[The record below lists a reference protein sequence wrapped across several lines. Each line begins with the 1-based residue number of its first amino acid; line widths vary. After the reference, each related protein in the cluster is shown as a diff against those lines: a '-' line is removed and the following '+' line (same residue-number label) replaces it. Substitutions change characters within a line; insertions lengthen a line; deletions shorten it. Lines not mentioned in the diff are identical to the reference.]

1 MSSLSSAQR
10 PPSTSMKGVAAAA
23 MVGSALEWFD
33 YFLYATASALVF
45 NKIMF
50 PTTNPLIGTVLAFST
65 LALGFLVRPLGAMYF
80 GNIGDK
86 IGRKKILIVT
96 LLMMGGATTLIGAV
110 PTYASVGL
118 WAPFLLILL
127 RLIQGFG
134 AGAEFGGAA
143 ILVAETASASK
154 RGFFGSF
161 PGVGVYLGLLLSSAA
176 FAVLT
181 MLPSADFIAWAWRIP
196 FLFSIVLMG
205 VALVIRWKISE
216 SPVFRM
222 LEQKKAVSKAPMRR
236 LVQSERRSVIVV
248 AGSQVAESGVSYIY
262 QSFVIVYIVGTLAM
276 SKSVGPVGVAC
287 AAAVAVFTTPMF
299 GALSDKFGRKAI
311 YMFGAIFSAVFA
323 FPFFWLVNT
332 KTTLGV
338 IVAMVLGIGIGIAAM
353 LGVQGS
359 FFSELFPS
367 EVRFSGLTTGRE
379 ISAALS
385 GGLAPLAAV
394 ALSAA
399 AGGASW
405 PVATFAMALS
415 LVTVAALLL
424 TPETHMRDLVNL
436 PAERRTEKD
445 SPAAGLVR
453 T

>member
-1 MSSLSSAQR
+1 
-10 PPSTSMKGVAAAA
+10 
-23 MVGSALEWFD
+23 
-33 YFLYATASALVF
+33 
-45 NKIMF
+45 
-50 PTTNPLIGTVLAFST
+50 
-65 LALGFLVRPLGAMYF
+65 
-80 GNIGDK
+80 
-86 IGRKKILIVT
+86 
-96 LLMMGGATTLIGAV
+96 
-110 PTYASVGL
+110 
-118 WAPFLLILL
+118 
-127 RLIQGFG
+127 
-134 AGAEFGGAA
+134 
-143 ILVAETASASK
+143 
-154 RGFFGSF
+154 
-161 PGVGVYLGLLLSSAA
+161 
-176 FAVLT
+176 
-181 MLPSADFIAWAWRIP
+181 
-196 FLFSIVLMG
+196 
-205 VALVIRWKISE
+205 
-216 SPVFRM
+216 
-222 LEQKKAVSKAPMRR
+222 
-236 LVQSERRSVIVV
+236 
-248 AGSQVAESGVSYIY
+248 
-262 QSFVIVYIVGTLAM
+262 
-276 SKSVGPVGVAC
+276 
-287 AAAVAVFTTPMF
+287 MF